1 MSTSVFEG
9 TPSVTVVDSRGLIIR
24 DINFCRTVA
33 DGNAE
38 IRITRHQYN
47 SRGALTQSIDPRLY
61 EFQQQD
67 TTVKANVTYLTSL
80 DGTPLRTASVDAG
93 TTIAI
98 KDAADRPVVSINAN
112 GVVRSWLYE
121 TRTLA
126 GRLLNISEKP
136 AAGSAIVRERFIW
149 ADVNTST
156 QNWNLAGTCVR
167 HYDPAGMNEITSIAL
182 TGSPLSISRQLLLN
196 NSEANWPDGAESV
209 WRALLQ
215 SEKLIT
221 QSTLDATGALLN
233 QTDAKGN
240 QQSQAYDVAGQLKA
254 SWMTLMGG
262 TKQVILASLTYSAAG
277 QKLREE
283 HGNGVVTSYRY
294 EPQTQR
300 LLAIK
305 TERPTGHQEGAK
317 VLQDLQYSYD
327 PVGNIV
333 NVSNGTEATKF
344 WLNQVIKP
352 ENSYSYDSLYQLVR
366 ATGREMANAAQ
377 QSSDLPQAGSFDN
390 ATYTNYTR
398 TYRYDTA
405 GNLTQIS
412 HSALASYTQSITVS
426 DRSNRAVLSTLTDKP
441 SEVDALFTLG
451 GEQKQLHNGKPST
464 GQQSAS
470 QLSWTSRGE
479 LMKVILVKRVGD
491 TDDSESYQYDSA
503 SQRIVKSSTQK
514 TAGTTQIQ
522 RAVYLPG
529 LELRSTFNGVA
540 ETKKMHIIA
549 MGEAGRA
556 QVRLL
561 HWDIGLPANITN
573 NQLRYSYDNLI
584 GSTTLEVDSRGLM
597 ISQEE
602 YYPYGG
608 TAVLLA
614 NSQSEVDYKTIRYS
628 GKERDLTGLYYYGY
642 RYYQPWVGRW
652 LSADPMGSAD
662 GLNLFCMVQNNPI
675 SFYDLMGLNKD
686 DDRYWDKQ
694 SVTNYYEYLVTLK
707 THLRTLD
714 RSLSAAGD
722 DENVMRNVALLAGA
736 GVVKSSV
743 AIGGGAVGGLV
754 GASIG
759 TIALPVVG
767 TAIGGLVGGAVGA
780 AIGAI
785 SGKAIDYVRDKVAY
799 KYGIVS
805 PYPKT
810 TQMVF
815 DLNHYDENFFMRK
828 TKGFLN
834 KKGLKNLGTSLASG
848 GAVNSVVNA
857 AIGTAFIR
865 LPVYE
870 LADLAYHT
878 NKASKGLSPEKSQY
892 ITDTMDQIQGI
903 LDDNH
908 ADAINFMRTEY
919 GDHDMLMTGVIS
931 KLKRGRLSIATLARA
946 KNKVDMRMQS
956 INQKIKANLQPPVR
970 RLSFSEL

>member
-67 TTVKANVTYLTSL
+67 PTVKANVTYLTSL

-121 TRTLA
+121 TSTLA

-136 AAGSAIVRERFIW
+136 ATGSAIVRERFIW

-352 ENSYSYDSLYQLVR
+352 ENSYSYDSLYQLIR

-529 LELRSTFNGVA
+529 LELRSTSNGVT

-561 HWDIGLPANITN
+561 HWDIGQPANITN

-675 SFYDLMGLNKD
+675 MG
-686 DDRYWDKQ
+686 
-694 SVTNYYEYLVTLK
+694 V
-707 THLRTLD
+707 
-714 RSLSAAGD
+714 
-722 DENVMRNVALLAGA
+722 DENGLFTLNIRKLLRERAERKVEQRANRSYQHMNDGAYWRRQIRDKETFDNISTRNLNYLKQYLGPLRPRERDFVERFKQLDFNLVHFSNADLIHGGKAEFRSRIELIKKRIIFPTANTQAADIDKLATDDFA
-736 GVVKSSV
+736 FFS
-743 AIGGGAVGGLV
+743 LN
-754 GASIG
+754 
-759 TIALPVVG
+759 
-767 TAIGGLVGGAVGA
+767 VGGA
-780 AIGAI
+780 
-785 SGKAIDYVRDKVAY
+785 SGKSTSRFGNKRYDTNLRGISNY
-799 KYGIVS
+799 KYLKYSHVAIND
-805 PYPKT
+805 T
-810 TQMVF
+810 LLF
-815 DLNHYDENFFMRK
+815 DQRQ
-828 TKGFLN
+828 
-834 KKGLKNLGTSLASG
+834 TSLARLQTKF
-848 GAVNSVVNA
+848 SV
-857 AIGTAFIR
+857 
-865 LPVYE
+865 
-870 LADLAYHT
+870 
-878 NKASKGLSPEKSQY
+878 
-892 ITDTMDQIQGI
+892 
-903 LDDNH
+903 
-908 ADAINFMRTEY
+908 ADAT
-919 GDHDMLMTGVIS
+919 
-931 KLKRGRLSIATLARA
+931 KLKNQPVAAHPLETIYSYKDFREGLALNIVRTADRLSARGRNEILNTRSDSGFDDLISLLYRPQFLVPKKMVSKNTL
-946 KNKVDMRMQS
+946 QS
-956 INQKIKANLQPPVR
+956 
-970 RLSFSEL
+970 